1 MWRSLVS
8 RLVRVQEA
16 VGSNPATPTKN
27 PQIFVQKA
35 QKSEDSSFAKPG
47 KLCETPT
54 PVNAEKSDHRSDY
67 LADMLTRTRRSKEGQ
82 KRCVFQSFSA
92 FFACSNALQTGDSSS
107 PVCSFIFSP
116 LFMYA
121 CEIFLFVY
129 VSQYLTFP
137 LFVNNIVYMLLKKGT
152 FCTPFIRRN
161 QHPSLLPIWY
171 SEGSFFT
178 ARLPQEDIPAEE

>member
-121 CEIFLFVY
+121 CEIFFFVY

-161 QHPSLLPIWY
+161 QHPSL
-171 SEGSFFT
+171 
-178 ARLPQEDIPAEE
+178 